1 MQLGDVANEGAAD
14 RGRPLD
20 GVRIL
25 AAEQMQALPYAT
37 QLLGRLGAEIVK
49 VEHPVHGESGRG
61 ASPAMTDPEGRAV
74 GATFL
79 RNNLSKR
86 SVGLDLKSEAGRELF
101 LDLAGGFDVVA
112 ENFKAGTMDRLGLGY
127 DDVHRRHPAVI
138 YVSVSGFGHDE
149 ASPYTSWP
157 AYASVV
163 EAMSGV
169 YDWSRRPGEAPRP
182 NPVGALGDISSGLF
196 AVIGILA
203 ALRHRDTT
211 GQGQHL
217 DVAMLD
223 ALLSMTDV
231 VTNLWSLGLRPDK
244 PMPLILDAFQAGDGF
259 VVTQIVREH
268 QFAALARLIDREEW
282 LDDPRF
288 ADRQGWGDHLETD
301 IRPALEAWLST
312 RTRLE
317 AVAELSAAGI
327 AAGPCHTAPEVIAD
341 PHVAARNMLVEMP
354 RTDGVDEPVLIPGN
368 PVKLSDMAEGPETR
382 IPWVGE
388 HTDDVLRAELGL
400 DADRLAALRAEGV
413 IT

>member
-1 MQLGDVANEGAAD
+1 MQLGDVANDGAAD

-101 LDLAGGFDVVA
+101 LDLAGHFDVVA

-388 HTDDVLRAELGL
+388 HTDDVLGAELGL

>member
-1 MQLGDVANEGAAD
+1 MQLGDVANDGAAD
-14 RGRPLD
+14 HGRPLD

-86 SVGLDLKSEAGRELF
+86 SVGLDLKSEAGRALF
-101 LDLAGGFDVVA
+101 LDLAGRFDVVA

-388 HTDDVLRAELGL
+388 HTDDVLGAELGL